1 MRVLISRASPTL
13 LTLAYPLAQ
22 QLTLSSFLW
31 RCIMTIH
38 HTQKVC
44 TLTLFK
50 TCKIGKCTGHQCFL
64 LHCMANRVNTKL
76 RLVFAWSIVPGSQCF
91 SHCTQKLNLKSV
103 GDSDIQRIVYGVYT
117 SPFITTF
124 FMLYLSL
131 LSFCWEIQWLR
142 ASSTAPRL
150 WDSNTGN
157 EPFIIFF

>member
-1 MRVLISRASPTL
+1 MHVLISRASPTL

-50 TCKIGKCTGHQCFL
+50 TCQTGKCTRHKCFS
-64 LHCMANRVNTKL
+64 LHCMANRANTKL
-76 RLVFAWSIVPGSQCF
+76 RLIFPCSIVPGSQCF

-103 GDSDIQRIVYGVYT
+103 GDSDIQRVVDQVNT
-117 SPFITTF
+117 FPFIPTF
-124 FMLYLSL
+124 FMLSLSPFLSL
-131 LSFCWEIQWLR
+131 GSPIRLR
-142 ASSTAPRL
+142 ESNTAPRL
-150 WDSNTGN
+150 
-157 EPFIIFF
+157 